1 MMTFDLAKT
10 VRRVGLASFLALA
23 IAAPFSPSAKADEI
37 DDLRN
42 ELQQLKQQ
50 VTFLQNQIP
59 QGGAVASGGGTSA
72 AQTESASSNTT
83 SASAK

>member
-1 MMTFDLAKT
+1 MMTIDLAKT
-10 VRRVGLASFLALA
+10 VRRAGLAGFLALA
-23 IAAPFSPSAKADEI
+23 VAAPVEADEI

-59 QGGAVASGGGTSA
+59 QGGAVAARSSA
-72 AQTESASSNTT
+72 AFASSMYARYGFGAF
-83 SASAK
+83 SASA